1 MQCNKRVLVVLSMK
15 KTSHNVISI
24 MPCTIFDV
32 SCTLKQIFIPSLPQ
46 QVQCTLI
53 ETRHK
58 SVKEPLYPSSF
69 TEALM
74 NKKARFFLRRTLEL
88 SEGHLSETRN

>member
-1 MQCNKRVLVVLSMK
+1 
-15 KTSHNVISI
+15 

-32 SCTLKQIFIPSLPQ
+32 SCTLKQIFIPSLPRH
-46 QVQCTLI
+46 VQCTLI

-58 SVKEPLYPSSF
+58 SVKERYIHLHF

>member
-46 QVQCTLI
+46 HVQCTLI

-58 SVKEPLYPSSF
+58 SVKEQLYPSSF
-69 TEALM
+69 Y
-74 NKKARFFLRRTLEL
+74 RRSDE
-88 SEGHLSETRN
+88 

>member
-1 MQCNKRVLVVLSMK
+1 
-15 KTSHNVISI
+15 
-24 MPCTIFDV
+24 MPCTIFYV

-46 QVQCTLI
+46 HVQCTLI

-58 SVKEPLYPSSF
+58 NVKEPLYPSSF

-88 SEGHLSETRN
+88 FEGHLSETRN

>member
-1 MQCNKRVLVVLSMK
+1 MEQPEMQCNKRVLVVLSMK

-46 QVQCTLI
+46 HVQCTLI

-69 TEALM
+69 Y
-74 NKKARFFLRRTLEL
+74 RRSDE
-88 SEGHLSETRN
+88 